1 MTDMSLLET
10 EREQARTAVVDEHI
24 RCENRHD
31 LDAMMATFG
40 MDARYDDGT
49 HLGAWR
55 GLPATGRLLVAAIVA
70 VNAVARSDEAPTTT
84 PPTRRRTRRS
94 STCSRCSSSTPATR
108 ATISPSPLKG

>member
-31 LDAMMATFG
+31 LDAMMTTFG
-40 MDARYDDGT
+40 MDARYDDGA

-55 GLPATGRLLVAAIVA
+55 GLAYLRRL
-70 VNAVARSDEAPTTT
+70 
-84 PPTRRRTRRS
+84 
-94 STCSRCSSSTPATR
+94 
-108 ATISPSPLKG
+108 